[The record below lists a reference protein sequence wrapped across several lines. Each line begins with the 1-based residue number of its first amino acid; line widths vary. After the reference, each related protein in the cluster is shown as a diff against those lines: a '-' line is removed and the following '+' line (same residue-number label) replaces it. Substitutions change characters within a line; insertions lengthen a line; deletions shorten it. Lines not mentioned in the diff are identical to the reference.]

1 MKEVTKMLKGKN
13 LVIAILL
20 VLVCVLGFSNIQN
33 SKNIDSLTEQVQA
46 SQRARIRDM
55 RAKDKRLIKLTAYE
69 KQLEDVKTKNEE
81 KDAKIKKMKK
91 QLDECK
97 TETRDSI
104 NTKTGKHEIIK
115 LTPAQAHEFDTTGEI
130 ADDEINF

>member
-1 MKEVTKMLKGKN
+1 MLKGKN

-33 SKNIDSLTEQVQA
+33 SKDIDSLTSQLQA
-46 SQRARIRDM
+46 TRKVELRGKRVASKRM
-55 RAKDKRLIKLTAYE
+55 AKLRRLEESAQAKQKENDK
-69 KQLEDVKTKNEE
+69 

-104 NTKTGKHEIIK
+104 STKTGKHETIN
-115 LTPAQAHEFDTTGEI
+115 LTPAQAKEFDETGEI
-130 ADDEINF
+130 ADSELDD

>member
-1 MKEVTKMLKGKN
+1 MLKGKN

-20 VLVCVLGFSNIQN
+20 VLVCVLGLSNIQN
-33 SKNIDSLTEQVQA
+33 SKDIDSLTSQLQA
-46 SQRARIRDM
+46 TKKVELRGKRVASKRM
-55 RAKDKRLIKLTAYE
+55 AKLRRLEESAQAKQKENDK
-69 KQLEDVKTKNEE
+69 

-104 NTKTGKHEIIK
+104 NTKTGKHETIK
-115 LTPAQAHEFDTTGEI
+115 LTPAQAKEFDTTGEI

>member
-1 MKEVTKMLKGKN
+1 MLKVKN

-20 VLVCVLGFSNIQN
+20 VLVGALGFSNIQN
-33 SKNIDSLTEQVQA
+33 SKDIDSLTEQVQA
-46 SQRARIRDM
+46 SQRIRVRDK
-55 RAKDKRLIKLTAYE
+55 RAKDKRLIKLRAYE
-69 KQLEDVKTKNEE
+69 KQLEGVKAQNKK

-104 NTKTGKHEIIK
+104 NTKTGKHETIK
-115 LTPAQAHEFDTTGEI
+115 LTPAQAKEFDTTGEI
-130 ADDEINF
+130 ASDEINE

>member
-1 MKEVTKMLKGKN
+1 MLKGKN
-13 LVIAILL
+13 LAIAILL

-33 SKNIDSLTEQVQA
+33 SKDIDSLTNQVQA
-46 SQRARIRDM
+46 SQRVRIRDM
-55 RAKDKRLIKLTAYE
+55 RAKDKRLIKLRAYG
-69 KQLEDVKTKNEE
+69 KQLEDVKAQNEK

-104 NTKTGKHEIIK
+104 NTKTGKHETIK

>member
-1 MKEVTKMLKGKN
+1 MLKGKN

-33 SKNIDSLTEQVQA
+33 SKDIDSLTSQLQA
-46 SQRARIRDM
+46 TKKVELRGKRVASKRM
-55 RAKDKRLIKLTAYE
+55 AKLRRLEESAQAKQKENDK
-69 KQLEDVKTKNEE
+69 

-104 NTKTGKHEIIK
+104 STKTGKHETIK
-115 LTPAQAHEFDTTGEI
+115 LTPAQAKEFDETGEI
-130 ADDEINF
+130 ADSELDD

>member
-1 MKEVTKMLKGKN
+1 MLKGKN

-20 VLVCVLGFSNIQN
+20 VLVCFLGFSNIQN
-33 SKNIDSLTEQVQA
+33 SKDIDSLTNQVQA
-46 SQRARIRDM
+46 SQRVRIRDM
-55 RAKDKRLIKLTAYE
+55 RAKDKRLIKLRAYE
-69 KQLEDVKTKNEE
+69 KQLEDVKAQNEK

-104 NTKTGKHEIIK
+104 NTKTGKHETIK

>member
-1 MKEVTKMLKGKN
+1 MLKGKN
-13 LVIAILL
+13 LVIAVLL

-33 SKNIDSLTEQVQA
+33 SKDIDSLTSQLQA
-46 SQRARIRDM
+46 TKKVELRGKRVASKRMTKLRRLEESAQ
-55 RAKDKRLIKLTAYE
+55 AKQKENDK
-69 KQLEDVKTKNEE
+69 

-104 NTKTGKHEIIK
+104 NTKTGKHETIK
-115 LTPAQAHEFDTTGEI
+115 LTPAQAKEFDTTGEI
-130 ADDEINF
+130 ASDEINE

>member
-1 MKEVTKMLKGKN
+1 MLKGKN

-33 SKNIDSLTEQVQA
+33 SKDIDSLTSQLQA
-46 SQRARIRDM
+46 TRKVELRGKRVASKRMAKLRRLEERAQ
-55 RAKDKRLIKLTAYE
+55 AKQEENDK
-69 KQLEDVKTKNEE
+69 

-104 NTKTGKHEIIK
+104 STKTGKHETIK
-115 LTPAQAHEFDTTGEI
+115 LTPAQAKEFDETGEI
-130 ADDEINF
+130 ADSELDD